1 MHVNRFANT
10 VPFNDLFVIITS
22 FRRWNTFLIGR
33 MSFEQPNINTID
45 DLTRIRR
52 TYI

>member
-1 MHVNRFANT
+1 
-10 VPFNDLFVIITS
+10 
-22 FRRWNTFLIGR
+22 